1 MLEEQTLALN
11 QCLASLANWWG
22 IRAAIQFTSI
32 TSPKHRA
39 HMQVSSSDHCERA
52 AILSNV
58 SVFAKGQQINEEC
71 LICNVESW
79 ESLSLADT
87 SDLVLGRAIL
97 ADAAVWQA
105 SRNPIAT
112 SYQESRCLF
121 RFENEPSI
129 KQLLPCWKNKKLP
142 SFNILPVVL
151 IQWAFEQQSNSHQS
165 PVPNIEHTCR
175 VSSNDH
181 CDRAILSTVS
191 VFAKGQ
197 QINEECLIC
206 NVESWE
212 SLSLA
217 DTSDLV
223 LGRALVADA
232 AVWQA
237 SRNPNATSY
246 QESRCLFR
254 FENEPSIKQLLPCW
268 NNHNL
273 PSFNILPVLLIQWAF
288 VQQSS
293 SHQSPVPNIQHTCR
307 YQAATTVRDLFSPL
321 FPFLQRVSRSMKS
334 VSFAMLKAEKVWAYW
349 CCCVTGFQE
358 SYCYQLP
365 RITLPF
371 PVRERAEHRTTF
383 AMLEEQTLALN
394 QCLASLANSMGIRA
408 EIQFTSITS
417 PKQRAHMQVSSSDH
431 CDRVILSTVSIF
443 AKGQQINEEC
453 LICNIESWE
462 SLSLLMLL
470 CDRLPGILL
479 LPATRNHVAFSGSR
493 MSRASN
499 NFCHAGITTTCPRS
513 ISCQSCQSPVPNV
526 EHTCRCQA
534 VTTVTEPFSPL
545 FPFFQRVSRS
555 MKSVSFAMLKAEK
568 AWAWQTPQ
576 TLCWEEL

>member
-52 AILSNV
+52 AILSTV

-142 SFNILPVVL
+142 SFNILPVLL

-175 VSSNDH
+175 
-181 CDRAILSTVS
+181 
-191 VFAKGQ
+191 
-197 QINEECLIC
+197 
-206 NVESWE
+206 
-212 SLSLA
+212 
-217 DTSDLV
+217 
-223 LGRALVADA
+223 
-232 AVWQA
+232 
-237 SRNPNATSY
+237 
-246 QESRCLFR
+246 
-254 FENEPSIKQLLPCW
+254 
-268 NNHNL
+268 
-273 PSFNILPVLLIQWAF
+273 
-288 VQQSS
+288 
-293 SHQSPVPNIQHTCR
+293 
-307 YQAATTVRDLFSPL
+307 
-321 FPFLQRVSRSMKS
+321 
-334 VSFAMLKAEKVWAYW
+334 
-349 CCCVTGFQE
+349 
-358 SYCYQLP
+358 
-365 RITLPF
+365 
-371 PVRERAEHRTTF
+371 
-383 AMLEEQTLALN
+383 
-394 QCLASLANSMGIRA
+394 
-408 EIQFTSITS
+408 
-417 PKQRAHMQVSSSDH
+417 
-431 CDRVILSTVSIF
+431 
-443 AKGQQINEEC
+443 
-453 LICNIESWE
+453 
-462 SLSLLMLL
+462 
-470 CDRLPGILL
+470 
-479 LPATRNHVAFSGSR
+479 
-493 MSRASN
+493 
-499 NFCHAGITTTCPRS
+499 
-513 ISCQSCQSPVPNV
+513 
-526 EHTCRCQA
+526 CQA
-534 VTTVTEPFSPL
+534 MTTVTEPFSPL
-545 FPFFQRVSRS
+545 FPFLQRVSRS

>member
-1 MLEEQTLALN
+1 M
-11 QCLASLANWWG
+11 G

-39 HMQVSSSDHCERA
+39 HMQ
-52 AILSNV
+52 
-58 SVFAKGQQINEEC
+58 
-71 LICNVESW
+71 
-79 ESLSLADT
+79 
-87 SDLVLGRAIL
+87 
-97 ADAAVWQA
+97 
-105 SRNPIAT
+105 
-112 SYQESRCLF
+112 
-121 RFENEPSI
+121 
-129 KQLLPCWKNKKLP
+129 
-142 SFNILPVVL
+142 
-151 IQWAFEQQSNSHQS
+151 
-165 PVPNIEHTCR
+165 

-246 QESRCLFR
+246 QESRWLFR

-273 PSFNILPVLLIQWAF
+273 PSFNILPVLLIQRAF

-293 SHQSPVPNIQHTCR
+293 SHQSPVPNIEHTCR
-307 YQAATTVRDLFSPL
+307 CQAATTVRDLFSPL

-349 CCCVTGFQE
+349 CCCLTGFQE

-479 LPATRNHVAFSGSR
+479 LPATTNHVAFSGSR